1 MKTNHSKTSFQIGQ
15 DAYEREDYSEALK
28 IWLKASKSE
37 DAEAQYYVALCY
49 YDLIHNETDENQEIG
64 FEYLVRAAEN
74 GLSDAQH
81 ALGVFY
87 QGGDPTIIVPA
98 PDDELSRK
106 WLVRAAQNRLAS
118 MAWTVFTRRRRTIS

>member
-1 MKTNHSKTSFQIGQ
+1 MSKNCSENSFKVGQ
-15 DAYEREDYSEALK
+15 DAYEREDYSEAFK

-37 DAEAQYYVALCY
+37 DAEAQYHVALCY

-64 FEYLVRAAEN
+64 FEYLSRAAEN

-87 QGGDPTIIVPA
+87 QGGEPNDNCSCA
-98 PDDELSRK
+98 
-106 WLVRAAQNRLAS
+106 
-118 MAWTVFTRRRRTIS
+118 